1 MADLLPLFLNLTGRT
16 VLLVGGGPVA
26 ASKLGQ
32 LVAAG
37 ASVRVVAPELR
48 DEIAA
53 LARSLDPRDRT
64 AATPPRAPQITIEQR
79 GFIPADLDG
88 VWLVVA
94 AATPEVN
101 RQVADEAERRR
112 LFVNAVDDPAHASAY
127 LSGVVRRDGVTLAI
141 STSGDAPALTSLLRE
156 GLDAILPRDLAG
168 WVEQARLERGVWRK
182 EGVPMQERKPR
193 LLRALNA
200 LYAASVERPSFGQ
213 LGINSNGMAIEPIA
227 GAAAVERGPRV
238 PWLSG
243 PEDSWL

>member
-37 ASVRVVAPELR
+37 ASVRVVAPEVR
-48 DEIAA
+48 DEIAG
-53 LARSLDPRDRT
+53 LARSLEPRDGAPGT
-64 AATPPRAPQITIEQR
+64 AHPLPTITIAR
-79 GFIPADLDG
+79 RSFAPADLEG

-101 RQVADEAERRR
+101 RQVAEAAERLH
-112 LFVNAVDDPAHASAY
+112 LFVNAVDDPSNASAY

-156 GLDAILPRDLAG
+156 GLDAILPRDLDQ
-168 WVEQARLERGVWRK
+168 WVEEARLERAVWRK
-182 EGVPMQERKPR
+182 EGVSMQERKPR

-200 LYAASVERPSFGQ
+200 LYAASVERPSFADVA
-213 LGINSNGMAIEPIA
+213 INSSGASGDPL
-227 GAAAVERGPRV
+227 GAAERSARV

>member
-37 ASVRVVAPELR
+37 ASVRVVAPDVR
-48 DEIAA
+48 DEITG
-53 LARSLDPRDRT
+53 LARSLEPRES
-64 AATPPRAPQITIEQR
+64 PPGNALLPNITIARR
-79 GFIPADLDG
+79 GFAPVDLEG

-101 RQVADEAERRR
+101 RQVAEAAEPLH
-112 LFVNAVDDPAHASAY
+112 LFVNAVDDPANASAF

-156 GLDAILPRDLAG
+156 GLDAILPRELGA
-168 WVEQARLERGVWRK
+168 WVEEARLERAVWRR
-182 EGVPMQERKPR
+182 ESVPMQERKPR

-200 LYAASVERPSFGQ
+200 LYSASVERPSFGDV
-213 LGINSNGMAIEPIA
+213 INSSGAPIEPV
-227 GAAAVERGPRV
+227 GAAERGPRV

>member
-1 MADLLPLFLNLTGRT
+1 MADLLPLFLNLTGRA

-26 ASKLGQ
+26 ASKLTQ

-37 ASVRVVAPELR
+37 ASVRVVAPEVR
-48 DEIAA
+48 EEIAA
-53 LARSLDPRDRT
+53 VPRIAIDRR
-64 AATPPRAPQITIEQR
+64 PFQPS
-79 GFIPADLDG
+79 DLDG

-101 RQVADEAERRR
+101 RQVAEAAERIR
-112 LFVNAVDDPAHASAY
+112 LFVNAVDDPANATAY

-141 STSGDAPALTSLLRE
+141 STSGDAPALTALLRE
-156 GLDAILPRDLAG
+156 GLDAILPRDLAV
-168 WVEQARLERGVWRK
+168 WVDAARRERAAWRK
-182 EGVPMQERKPR
+182 DGVPMQERKPR

-200 LYAASVERPSFGQ
+200 LYAVGVARPFGA
-213 LGINSNGMAIEPIA
+213 LGIQPGTTSIEPGG
-227 GAAAVERGPRV
+227 GAAAIERGPRV